1 MKVFK
6 IMFVLFCLLA
16 YAWVFSLPAQ
26 AQAFQAQYARH
37 QASGDALNAY
47 PFNVVV
53 ERISPLFAD
62 RQMTL
67 KIAEIPAGDRI
78 TVHEKYD
85 MNRDNGLFL
94 MLVTHIDK
102 SGKERAGWLCGTLH
116 VNYPNKQTVPLASR

>member
-6 IMFVLFCLLA
+6 ILFVLICLLA

-26 AQAFQAQYARH
+26 AQAFQPLYARH

-67 KIAEIPAGDRI
+67 KIADVPAGQQV
-78 TVHEKYD
+78 TVLEKYTT
-85 MNRDNGLFL
+85 NRSDQVLIL
-94 MLVTHIDK
+94 LVEYTDK
-102 SGKERAGWLCGTLH
+102 SGKELMGWFYGTLRIS
-116 VNYPNKQTVPLASR
+116 YPH